1 MINNFMFTLTTFTR
15 VPGLKV
21 EFNDKNTKYL
31 FLFLPLI
38 GLVIGILTYLF
49 YLLISL
55 FISELIIKTLL
66 LLVFNILITGGIH
79 LDGFLDSM
87 DAINSHQSKE
97 KKKIIIKDSLI
108 GAFALIS
115 FSVLSILMFCALYYL
130 IKLNLITYII
140 LIPMLVRAFLLI
152 VIRNS
157 KLEQDDLVS
166 YFCSPTILKS
176 SYLYILIYFI
186 LGLLIILL
194 LKLSII
200 LYLIICLT
208 LIIFSLLYLVYY
220 KLHFNELNGD
230 LCGLYICSA
239 ELFLIAITCFFN

>member
-1 MINNFMFTLTTFTR
+1 MIKNFMFTLTTFTR
-15 VPGLKV
+15 IPSFKV
-21 EFNDKNTKYL
+21 ELNDKNTKYL

-38 GLVIGILTYLF
+38 GLIIGILTYLF
-49 YLLISL
+49 YLLINL

-66 LLVFNILITGGIH
+66 LIVFNILITGGIH

-97 KKKIIIKDSLI
+97 NKKRIIKDSLI

-115 FSVLSILMFCALYYL
+115 FSVLGILMFCTIYYL
-130 IKLNLITYII
+130 IKLNLVAYIVV
-140 LIPMLVRAFLLI
+140 IPMLARAFLLI
-152 VIRNS
+152 VIKNS

-166 YFCSPTILKS
+166 YFCSTTILKN
-176 SYLYILIYFI
+176 SYLYIIIYFI
-186 LGLLIILL
+186 IGLLIVLL

-200 LYLIICLT
+200 SYLIISVL
-208 LIIFSLLYLVYY
+208 LLIFSLLYIQYY
-220 KLHFNELNGD
+220 KLHFDELNGD

-239 ELFLIAITCFFN
+239 EVFLILITCIFN